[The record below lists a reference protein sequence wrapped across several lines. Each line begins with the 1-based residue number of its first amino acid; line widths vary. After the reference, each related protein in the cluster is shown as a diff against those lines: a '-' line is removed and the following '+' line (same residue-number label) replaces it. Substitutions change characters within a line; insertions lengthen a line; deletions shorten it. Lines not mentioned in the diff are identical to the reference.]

1 MALGLAMGNDTK
13 ILRQSVRLEHHC
25 SDALPF
31 PGLAL
36 RRIGGLDATH
46 VSLG

>member
-1 MALGLAMGNDTK
+1 MALVLAMGNGTK
-13 ILRQSVRLEHHC
+13 ILRQRVCLEHQC
-25 SDALPF
+25 NDLLRY

-36 RRIGGLDATH
+36 RRIGGPEATH